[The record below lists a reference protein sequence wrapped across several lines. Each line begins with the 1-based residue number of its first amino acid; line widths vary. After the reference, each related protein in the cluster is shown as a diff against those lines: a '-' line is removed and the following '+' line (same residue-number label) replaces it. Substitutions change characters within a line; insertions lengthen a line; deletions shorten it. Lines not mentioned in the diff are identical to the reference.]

1 MIERFFKYV
10 FVIIVLL
17 SFISC
22 SSSRRFSTE
31 ERSNTYDRNSR
42 GEFLE
47 TVTGEASYYASEF
60 NGNKTA
66 SGEVYNMHKLTA
78 AHPTYPFNTIVRVT
92 NLSNNK
98 SVEVRIND
106 RMPNF
111 KGRIIDLSLEAA
123 KQIDMINSGVQEVK
137 IEVLKW
143 GNN

>member
-1 MIERFFKYV
+1 MIEKALKYFFLL
-10 FVIIVLL
+10 VIII
-17 SFISC
+17 SIASC
-22 SSSRRFSTE
+22 SSSKRFASDENNNNYKENKRESTLK
-31 ERSNTYDRNSR
+31 T
-42 GEFLE
+42 
-47 TVTGEASYYASEF
+47 TTGEASYYASEF

-66 SGEVYNMHKLTA
+66 NGEIYNMNKLTA
-78 AHPTYPFNTIVRVT
+78 AHPSYPFNTIVRVT

-111 KGRIIDLSLEAA
+111 KGRIIDLSLAAA
-123 KQIDMINSGVQEVK
+123 KQIDMIKPGVQEVQ

>member
-1 MIERFFKYV
+1 MIEKFFKYV

-22 SSSRRFSTE
+22 SSSRRFSSE
-31 ERSNTYDRNSR
+31 EKSNAYDRSTR

-66 SGEVYNMHKLTA
+66 SGEVYNMNKLTA

-106 RMPNF
+106 RMPNY

-123 KQIDMINSGVQEVK
+123 KQIDMINSGVRKVK